1 MNSEKLKELLES
13 KYTLYN
19 NPDFI
24 SSDPIAIP
32 HSFSK
37 GEDIEISSFLTSTIA
52 WGQRTTIVKNG
63 FRLMEMMDNVP
74 YEFVMNAG
82 PEDLR
87 RLSTF
92 VHRTFNG
99 DDCLFFIESLRNI
112 YLKFGGMQQAFTS
125 GIQPGETSIYPSIL
139 RFRERFLESPHLPR
153 SQKHIANP
161 AAGSTAKRINMFLRW
176 MVRKDNH
183 GVDFGLWDS
192 LSPAQLCCPL
202 DVHVGNVARRLKLL
216 KRKQNDWKAV
226 EELTASLRTFD
237 PLDPAKYDFALFGTG
252 AFEGG

>member
-1 MNSEKLKELLES
+1 MNPEKLKELIDS
-13 KYTLYN
+13 KYLLYN

-24 SSDPIAIP
+24 PFDPIAIP

-37 GEDIEISSFLTSTIA
+37 REDIEISGFLVASIA

-63 FRLMEMMDNVP
+63 FRLVEMMDNDP
-74 YEFVMNAG
+74 YNFIVNSES
-82 PEDLR
+82 EDLR

-92 VHRTFNG
+92 VHRTFNA
-99 DDCLFFIESLRNI
+99 DDCLFFIGSLRNI
-112 YLKFGGMQQAFTS
+112 YLKYGSLEQAFTL
-125 GIQPGETSIYPSIL
+125 GIQPDEPSIYPSIL

-176 MVRKDNH
+176 MVRKDH
-183 GVDFGLWDS
+183 SGVDFGLWNS

-202 DVHVGNVARRLKLL
+202 DVHVGNIARKLNL
-216 KRKQNDWKAV
+216 LERKQNDWKAV
-226 EELTASLRTFD
+226 EEITVNLRLFD
-237 PLDPAKYDFALFGTG
+237 PIDPVKYDFALFGMG
-252 AFEGG
+252 AFEK